1 MWTEESQT
9 MIEGGEATELEKE
22 KTIPG
27 IKQLMSTQ
35 GKMTLERMLYIIND
49 ADSRESF

>member
-22 KTIPG
+22 KKNYTWNKTADEYPG
-27 IKQLMSTQ
+27 K
-35 GKMTLERMLYIIND
+35 N
-49 ADSRESF
+49 DSREDALHHK